1 MLTQEQADD
10 LNLQLHKQEAAEI
23 GLDKINQD
31 LEKYTDMIRRVA
43 DMMKTATPEQK
54 ERIRSVAPRLLEEY
68 NNLKLKKSTYEDS
81 YREAT
86 SKINEYN
93 TLNAQQ
99 SQVANQTKGRTIN
112 TNNFDWNSRWNNEYK
127 NGWWIDTT
135 WWTTLPNGTKVSPDG
150 RTTVSPDWQVAM
162 WVWIEQTLPYS
173 NWVNA
178 MMNWWETII
187 SPDKRGIITP
197 DWQVY
202 MWVWIEQTFPYT
214 YWVNAMMNNTNKNVL
229 TSPYTNWVNA
239 MMNKNTIT
247 SPYTNWVN
255 AALNRNYTPV
265 SEATLPWWISTA
277 NWPRYVSNKYQTPVS
292 EATLPWW
299 VSTVNWPR
307 YMRT

>member
-1 MLTQEQADD
+1 MLTQEQAND

-31 LEKYTDMIRRVA
+31 LDKYTDMIRRVA

-54 ERIRSVAPRLLEEY
+54 ERIRSIAPRLLEEY

-93 TLNAQQ
+93 TLNTQQ
-99 SQVANQTKGRTIN
+99 PTQTTNQVKRRVVNQ
-112 TNNFDWNSRWNNEYK
+112 
-127 NGWWIDTT
+127 NGADAYI
-135 WWTTLPNGTKVSPDG
+135 
-150 RTTVSPDWQVAM
+150 
-162 WVWIEQTLPYS
+162 

-178 MMNWWETII
+178 MMGWWETII

-197 DWQVY
+197 NWQVY
-202 MWVWIEQTFPYT
+202 MWVWIEQTYPYT

-239 MMNKNTIT
+239 TFNK
-247 SPYTNWVN
+247 
-255 AALNRNYTPV
+255 NYTPV

-277 NWPRYVSNKYQTPVS
+277 NWPRYVSNKYQSSVS
-292 EATLPWW
+292 DATLPWW

>member
-31 LEKYTDMIRRVA
+31 LNKYTDMIRRVA
-43 DMMKTATPEQK
+43 DMMKTATSEQK

-93 TLNAQQ
+93 ILNAQQ
-99 SQVANQTKGRTIN
+99 PQVTNQTKRRTVN
-112 TNNFDWNSRWNNEYK
+112 TNNFDWNNRWNNEYK

-135 WWTTLPNGTKVSPDG
+135 WWTTLPDGTKVSPDG
-150 RTTVSPDWQVAM
+150 RTRQVAM
-162 WVWIEQTLPYS
+162 WVW
-173 NWVNA
+173 V
-178 MMNWWETII
+178 
-187 SPDKRGIITP
+187 
-197 DWQVY
+197 
-202 MWVWIEQTFPYT
+202 EQTFPYT
-214 YWVNAMMNNTNKNVL
+214 YWVNAMMNKNTIV
-229 TSPYTNWVNA
+229 SPYTNWA
-239 MMNKNTIT
+239 
-247 SPYTNWVN
+247 N

-265 SEATLPWWISTA
+265 SET
-277 NWPRYVSNKYQTPVS
+277 
-292 EATLPWW
+292 TLPWW